1 MKILIQMNLE
11 SDAIFGNG
19 ISVPGGEDIGIQT
32 DSQGFP
38 YLKGSTLKGI
48 FREELNNYFCWQNLS
63 KQEQAKEIKALM
75 GESGMDDS
83 DVSRKVT
90 FSELTLHPDLIRQVR
105 KEGISAQEITEIFTY
120 LRTFTSLEN
129 GLVKT
134 GSLRTARCIKKG
146 LNFYG
151 ICTCQKEDA
160 KTVNEVIQQ
169 IKWVGSMR
177 SRGFGKVRVEGEE
190 QKDEVFGIGN

>member
-1 MKILIQMNLE
+1 MQIVIQMKLE
-11 SDAIFGNG
+11 SDAIFGSG

-38 YLKGSTLKGI
+38 YLKGSTVKGI
-48 FREELNNYFCWQNLS
+48 FREELKNYLCWQRMS
-63 KQEQAKEIKALM
+63 DQEQAREIKELM
-75 GESGMDDS
+75 GESGMNDLGS
-83 DVSRKVT
+83 PRKVT
-90 FSELTLHPDLIRQVR
+90 FSELTLHPELIRQIR
-105 KEGISAQEITEIFTY
+105 EEGISKQEATEMFTY

-146 LNFYG
+146 LSFYG
-151 ICTCQKEDA
+151 ICSCKKEDA
-160 KTVNEVIQQ
+160 GTVNEVIQQ

-177 SRGFGKVRVEGEE
+177 SRGFGKVRMEGEE
-190 QKDEVFGIGN
+190 QNDEVFGTGN

>member
-1 MKILIQMNLE
+1 MQILIQMKLE

-32 DSQGFP
+32 DSWGFP
-38 YLKGSTLKGI
+38 YLKGSTIKGL
-48 FREELNNYFCWQNLS
+48 FREELKNYFCWQRMP
-63 KQEQAKEIKALM
+63 KQEQEKEIKALL
-75 GESGMDDS
+75 GESGMDDLE
-83 DVSRKVT
+83 VSRKVT
-90 FSELTLHPDLIRQVR
+90 FSELTLHPEFIHQIQD
-105 KEGISAQEITEIFTY
+105 EGISEQEITEMFTY

-129 GLVKT
+129 GLVKV

-146 LNFYG
+146 LSFYG
-151 ICTCQKEDA
+151 ICSCKKEDA

-177 SRGFGKVRVEGEE
+177 SRGFGKVRMEGEE
-190 QKDEVFGIGN
+190 QKDEVFGTGN